1 MTRDPWPA
9 DTLVR
14 AEKAIA
20 DLEAFWYRFR
30 NSTTYGRQLELPKL
44 QPIRREL
51 VSVTEADSY
60 ALEHLTRLDDV
71 CRQLTRSR
79 QPSNFDESRVVVF
92 GLGDVSNMRGWMAEL
107 GLVKDAV
114 PRDLTR

>member
-9 DTLVR
+9 ETLAR

-20 DLEAFWYRFR
+20 DLEAFWDRFQ
-30 NSTTYGRQLELPKL
+30 NCTTDGRKLELPKL
-44 QPIRREL
+44 QQIRREL
-51 VSVTEADSY
+51 VSVTNADGY

-79 QPSNFDESRVVVF
+79 QPSNFDESRVVVH
-92 GLGDVSNMRGWMAEL
+92 GLGDVSNMRGWMYEL
-107 GLVKDAV
+107 GLVKEAV
-114 PRDLTR
+114 QPYQPQ